1 MTVIDDLAAFDLEPR
16 FQLVRFTEEV
26 GSVHRL
32 DLVDPIRRR
41 VVVVSD
47 AEREWELRQPL
58 NRFRR
63 NP

>member
-41 VVVVSD
+41 IVVMGD
-47 AEREWELRQPL
+47 PET
-58 NRFRR
+58 
-63 NP
+63 

>member
-41 VVVVSD
+41 IVVMGD
-47 AEREWELRQPL
+47 PERERQLRQPL
-58 NRFRR
+58 DSFRR